1 MRRLASQ
8 VTHTEQ
14 LRYEHKTFAMRP
26 FYVLCEIKAW
36 KYSINMQECNPPK
49 IQVTKSISLLKP
61 GHFEVA
67 TTQGH
72 YIITITKNRS
82 VLIE

>member
-14 LRYEHKTFAMRP
+14 LRYKHKTFAMRP
-26 FYVLCEIKAW
+26 FYVLCEMKAW
-36 KYSINMQECNPPK
+36 KYIINMQECNPPK
-49 IQVTKSISLLKP
+49 LQVTNCIRVLKT

-67 TTQGH
+67 TQGH
-72 YIITITKNRS
+72 H
-82 VLIE
+82 